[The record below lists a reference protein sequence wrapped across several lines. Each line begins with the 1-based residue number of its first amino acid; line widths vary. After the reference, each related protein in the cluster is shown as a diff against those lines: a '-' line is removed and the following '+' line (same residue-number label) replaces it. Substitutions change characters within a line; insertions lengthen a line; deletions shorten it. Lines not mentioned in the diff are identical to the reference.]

1 MPEPAATPPVL
12 EVRDLVTTF
21 DTDAGRLT
29 AVDGVS
35 FAVGR
40 GRTLGIVGESGCG
53 KSVTALSIM
62 RLLPQ
67 PMGRIQGGQVL
78 LDGVDLT
85 QLPPAEMQRIRGD
98 RMGMIFQ
105 EPMTALNPVHTIGRQ
120 LSEVFLLH
128 RTKDKHEALRL
139 SVEMLAKVGIP
150 SPEIRAGEYPHQ
162 LSGGMRQRV
171 VIAMAL
177 ACRPDVVIADEPT
190 TALDVTIQAQIL
202 ELMQS
207 LQHELGMAIVLIT
220 HDLGVIADMC
230 DDVVVMYAGRIAEAG
245 PVQRIFAAP
254 SHPYTRGLLNSIPRL
269 TNPRKQRLNT
279 IEGMVPSLADLP
291 AGCRFQNRCPW
302 RTEIC
307 ATQPPLIHVD
317 EAHTVACHHT
327 KDLPPPVDESV
338 NAHQARAD
346 AAIPQAAVASSVP
359 ATGSA
364 PAPLLNVQDLCMHFP
379 VKEGIFQ
386 RAKHACRAVD
396 GINLTVM
403 PGETIG
409 LVGESGCGKSTLG
422 KCIVRLNH
430 PTAGRLIFEGTDLV
444 PLRQRTLKPH
454 RRHLQM
460 IFQDPVESLNARHT
474 VGDIIAEPLVIHRLG
489 DAAWRHRR
497 VHELLAKV
505 GLPANAAER
514 YPFEFSGGQRQRI
527 GIARAIA
534 LEPKLIVCDEPV
546 SALDVSI
553 QSQVLN
559 LLLEL
564 QREMGLSY
572 LFIAHNLA
580 VVKHVSDRIAIMYLG
595 RIVEFASADVIYR
608 NPRHPY
614 TRALISAIPQP
625 DPLHRQ
631 QRIVLQGDVPSP
643 IHPPSGCT
651 FHTRCPHATDRCR
664 REAPVLRNAGDTG
677 HEVSCHYDL

>member
-1 MPEPAATPPVL
+1 MTQPAAPAPAAPVL

-35 FAVGR
+35 FSVQR

-67 PMGRIQGGQVL
+67 PMGRIQSGEIRF
-78 LDGVDLT
+78 DGLNLAT
-85 QLPPAEMQRIRGD
+85 LPPAEMRRIRGD
-98 RMGMIFQ
+98 RIGMIFQ

-128 RTKDKHEALRL
+128 RTNDKREALRL
-139 SVEMLAKVGIP
+139 SVEMLEKVGIP
-150 SPEIRAGEYPHQ
+150 SPEIRVGEYPHQ

-177 ACRPDVVIADEPT
+177 ACRPAVVIADEPT

-207 LQHELGMAIVLIT
+207 LQQELGMAIVLIT

-230 DDVVVMYAGRIAEAG
+230 DDVVVMYAGRVAEAG
-245 PVQRIFAAP
+245 PVDRIFAAP

-269 TNPRKQRLNT
+269 TSRRKSRLNI
-279 IEGMVPSLADLP
+279 IEGMVPSLAEMP

-302 RTEIC
+302 KVEAC
-307 ATQPPLIHVD
+307 GVQPPLTPVTPG
-317 EAHTVACHHT
+317 HTVACHRT
-327 KDLPPPVDESV
+327 AELPPVSV
-338 NAHQARAD
+338 GTNPAAD
-346 AAIPQAAVASSVP
+346 A
-359 ATGSA
+359 GSA
-364 PAPLLNVQDLCMHFP
+364 PAVAAASAPPLEVRDLCMHFP
-379 VKEGIFQ
+379 VREGLFQ

-396 GINLTVM
+396 GINLTVN

-430 PTAGRLIFEGTDLV
+430 PTAGQLVFEGTDLA
-444 PLRQRTLKPH
+444 PLSARALKPH
-454 RRHLQM
+454 RRQLQM

-474 VGDIIAEPLVIHRLG
+474 VGDIIAEPLVIHGLG
-489 DAAWRHRR
+489 DPAWRQTR
-497 VHELLAKV
+497 VLALLAKV
-505 GLPANAAER
+505 GLPANAADR

-559 LLLEL
+559 LLLDL

-595 RIVEFASADVIYR
+595 RIVEIAGADAIYR
-608 NPRHPY
+608 EPRHPY

-625 DPLHRQ
+625 DPTHRQ
-631 QRIVLQGDVPSP
+631 QRIVLKGDVPSP
-643 IHPPSGCT
+643 IHPPTGCT
-651 FHTRCPHATDRCR
+651 FHTRCPHATDRCKV
-664 REAPVLRNAGDTG
+664 EAPALRTVGAEA